1 MRAYNARRT
10 SKEHYLFKEK
20 HHTLSI
26 ISKGGY
32 TSYLF
37 KVFLRKGKIIIR
49 GDHWGQVE
57 CIEELYRI
65 IKKSKGIP
73 ISKSIEYIEKTNNL
87 KIKDLGLTRKDFSG
101 NLKEINK
108 ILERIAEYKKKNKEE
123 K

>member
-1 MRAYNARRT
+1 MRVYNSRKT
-10 SKEHYLFKEK
+10 PKEHWLFKEK

-32 TSYLF
+32 TPYLF
-37 KVFLRKGKIIIR
+37 KTFLRKGKIIIR
-49 GDHWGQVE
+49 GDHWGQRE

-73 ISKSIEYIEKTNNL
+73 ISRSIEYVEKNNNL

-101 NLKEINK
+101 NLKEIDK
-108 ILERIAEYKKKNKEE
+108 ILERIAEYKEINKGE

>member
-1 MRAYNARRT
+1 MRAYNSRKT
-10 SKEHYLFKEK
+10 PKEHYLFKEK

-37 KVFLRKGKIIIR
+37 KTFLRKGEIIVR
-49 GDHWGQVE
+49 GNNWGQVE

-73 ISKSIEYIEKTNNL
+73 ISKGIEYVEKTNNL

-101 NLKEINK
+101 NLKEIDK
-108 ILERIAEYKKKNKEE
+108 ILERIAEYKEKNKEE
-123 K
+123 